1 MTPVSVLMAAQG
13 GLGNTVMTFG
23 IIIVFIVVFYF
34 FGIRPQK
41 KKEKEEADMR
51 NSLMVGDEVTTIGG
65 IIGRVVS
72 IKEETFVLETTRD
85 HTRIRF
91 LKNAI
96 RSVDVRAAAPKAAA
110 EPAAPEAPKPL
121 FAKNAKKEKK
131 EEAPA
136 KESNVIAEVVETE
149 IAPEKKDKAP
159 AKESN
164 VIAEV
169 VETEIAPEKKDEE

>member
-96 RSVDVRAAAPKAAA
+96 RSVDVRAAAPKAA

-121 FAKNAKKEKK
+121 FAKKAKKVKK

-136 KESNVIAEVVETE
+136 EET
-149 IAPEKKDKAP
+149 
-159 AKESN
+159 N